1 MSRSRH
7 GLAVVPLVILLVTA
21 GCSQFV
27 GSETRPA
34 SESAVTP
41 APVPT
46 MTAAEPNGPSP
57 QYEYWGSITATS
69 DERDRTRLYSLEPN
83 CDRPPGLVIHIQ
95 VSALR
100 TDDPDTH
107 EGINTT
113 WRFAAPSNRGS
124 FQSYESFIDVLTE
137 EYRPLL
143 DAESVTYGPIERDS
157 ARGTARRNVTVR
169 TSNGTVQRYR
179 WIVEKQTTV
188 PYEGCWMTTGV
199 VET

>member
-1 MSRSRH
+1 MSRSRY
-7 GLAVVPLVILLVTA
+7 GLALVILLVTA

-27 GSETRPA
+27 GSETRPP

-46 MTAAEPNGPSP
+46 MTTAGEPNGPSP
-57 QYEYWGSITATS
+57 QYEYWGSITATR
-69 DERDRTRLYSLEPN
+69 DEPNRTRLYSLEPN

-100 TDDPDTH
+100 ADDPETH
-107 EGINTT
+107 AGINTT

-124 FQSYESFIDVLTE
+124 FPSYESFVDVVTD

-143 DAESVTYGPIERDS
+143 DAESVTYDPIERDS
-157 ARGTARRNVTVR
+157 RPGTARRNVTVR
-169 TSNGTVQRYR
+169 TSNGTVRTYR
-179 WIVEKQTTV
+179 WIVEKQTTP

-199 VET
+199 VER